1 MKGALSIYSDHLS
14 GEQPGV
20 VADEPPLPAD
30 VDSWAGTVRVEWDR
44 ETSATSLGQLPFFID
59 FLKTSGLFDGFVSD
73 CPLAYASPNAPKK
86 RDLLGTA
93 MLSMLAGHRRY
104 AHISALRFDG
114 VLPELLGMTKVVSE
128 DSVRRGLKKI
138 DAEAGAAWV
147 RRHLLS
153 CIEPILS
160 EPWILDADTTI
171 KPIYGHQEGA

>member
-93 MLSMLAGHRRY
+93 MLRCWPATGVTRIFRRCGSMACCP
-104 AHISALRFDG
+104 SC
-114 VLPELLGMTKVVSE
+114 
-128 DSVRRGLKKI
+128 SV
-138 DAEAGAAWV
+138 
-147 RRHLLS
+147 
-153 CIEPILS
+153 
-160 EPWILDADTTI
+160 
-171 KPIYGHQEGA
+171 

>member
-1 MKGALSIYSDHLS
+1 MKSALSIFPHHLS
-14 GEQPGV
+14 GEQCKV
-20 VADEPPLPAD
+20 VADEPPSPAD
-30 VDSWAGTVRVEWDR
+30 VDSCAGTVRVEWDA

-59 FLKTSGLFDGFVSD
+59 FLETSGLFDGLASD
-73 CPLAYASPNAPKK
+73 CSLRYASPNVPKT

-128 DSVRRGLKKI
+128 DSVRRGLKKV

-147 RRHLLS
+147 QLPHPGCDLPGEACPS
-153 CIEPILS
+153 CRLRALERNTCS
-160 EPWILDADTTI
+160 TE
-171 KPIYGHQEGA
+171 E

>member
-44 ETSATSLGQLPFFID
+44 ETSATWLGQLPFFID

-147 RRHLLS
+147 QLPHPGCDLPGEACPS
-153 CIEPILS
+153 CRLRALERNTRS
-160 EPWILDADTTI
+160 TE
-171 KPIYGHQEGA
+171 E